1 MRAVDAKDSRTCF
14 NISED
19 IVPIIS
25 LKNITAAYDIDS
37 SSIKYRE
44 VYINEKG
51 IVINS
56 KSCSGQSVQILT
68 WLGLN

>member
-25 LKNITAAYDIDS
+25 LKNSEMTCIVGEVQDSMWHDFKHFDVDLSHITDQ
-37 SSIKYRE
+37 E
-44 VYINEKG
+44 VYKHE
-51 IVINS
+51 
-56 KSCSGQSVQILT
+56 
-68 WLGLN
+68 

>member
-25 LKNITAAYDIDS
+25 LKIVRLLLLLERSKAAYDMIS
-37 SSIKYRE
+37 NISMLIHHMSKVARYVNLSRE
-44 VYINEKG
+44 M
-51 IVINS
+51 
-56 KSCSGQSVQILT
+56 
-68 WLGLN
+68 